1 MKKGSKIIKILI
13 ITLVCITNFGGIIN
27 INKIK
32 AATIAETIEPYSK
45 GEVVLFNYDGIGI
58 GVEIQVYEK
67 EGIEYPV
74 YCLDK
79 GKRGVEID
87 FSYAVDISE
96 MLSNQKIWRAITNGY
111 PFKTPEELG
120 CNSME
125 EAYAATKMAVYDA
138 MYNYDLSKFSIHTN
152 SDSNKRTVKAI
163 NKIIT
168 AARNSKETKTVA
180 TLDIKPDSSI
190 WEVDPID
197 SNYISKTY
205 SINAPTVT
213 KNYKISLKNDNYV
226 RIKVTDVY
234 NKERTEFTQKEKF
247 KILIPIADI
256 DKAGEFTITAT
267 TELKTLPIF
276 YGKSPNKEWQNYAV
290 TVGEYEIAGTS
301 LKQSYQENKTKIEI
315 KKQDGETKLPL
326 KNAKFNL
333 LDENK
338 QILYSELITDDEGI
352 IELQHLLPGIYYLE
366 EIKAPEGY
374 YGYDELIMLEIK
386 LNQKTVI
393 VVENYE
399 KQDEKPNET
408 PQEENEILVGN
419 KKLPKTGF

>member
-138 MYNYDLSKFSIHTN
+138 MYNYDLSKFSVHTN

-234 NKERTEFTQKEKF
+234 N
-247 KILIPIADI
+247 
-256 DKAGEFTITAT
+256 
-267 TELKTLPIF
+267 
-276 YGKSPNKEWQNYAV
+276 
-290 TVGEYEIAGTS
+290 
-301 LKQSYQENKTKIEI
+301 
-315 KKQDGETKLPL
+315 
-326 KNAKFNL
+326 
-333 LDENK
+333 
-338 QILYSELITDDEGI
+338 
-352 IELQHLLPGIYYLE
+352 
-366 EIKAPEGY
+366 
-374 YGYDELIMLEIK
+374 
-386 LNQKTVI
+386 
-393 VVENYE
+393 
-399 KQDEKPNET
+399 
-408 PQEENEILVGN
+408 
-419 KKLPKTGF
+419 